1 MNTHLE
7 HCVAHNGLNHVG
19 LTVTSIPA
27 TLAWYERV
35 FGVEPKF
42 VQQAGEGEALDAAM
56 ELSGVS
62 LTYAFVELG
71 NTCIE
76 FLEFQR
82 PDGDARA
89 RKNNDIGSVH
99 VCFEVDD
106 VNTAYENV
114 LALGLTTNAAPVKIG
129 EGPLVG
135 WTFCYFRDPD
145 GIQLEVISAP

>member
-1 MNTHLE
+1 MDSHLE
-7 HCVAHNGLNHVG
+7 HCIAHRGLNHVG
-19 LTVTSIPA
+19 LTVTSMSD

-35 FGVEPKF
+35 FGVNARF
-42 VQQAGEGEALDAAM
+42 IQQAGEGEALDAAM
-56 ELSGVS
+56 EMEGVS

-82 PDGDARA
+82 PDGDTRP

-99 VCFEVDD
+99 VCFEVDE
-106 VNTAYENV
+106 VATAYQN
-114 LALGLTTNAAPVKIG
+114 LLDLGLTTNAPPVKIG
-129 EGPLVG
+129 EGPLEG